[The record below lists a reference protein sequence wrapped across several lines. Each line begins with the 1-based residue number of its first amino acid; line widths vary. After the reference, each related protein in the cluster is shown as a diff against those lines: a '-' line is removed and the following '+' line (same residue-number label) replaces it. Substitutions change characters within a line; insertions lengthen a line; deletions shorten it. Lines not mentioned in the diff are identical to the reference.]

1 MKPFARRLAWAALAG
16 VALAP
21 ACRAEYGDIHFTRKE
36 GIAQQ
41 GSPPATF
48 PHSVHRIQFRCYVCH
63 EDRFV
68 MKGGANDIT
77 MDAITAGKFCG
88 ACHNGKTAF
97 QVGFDTCQR
106 CHRE

>member
-1 MKPFARRLAWAALAG
+1 MKTLARILVLAALAA

-21 ACRAEYGDIHFTRKE
+21 ARAEYGDIHFKRKD
-36 GIAQQ
+36 GIAAE

-48 PHSVHRIQFRCYVCH
+48 PHYVHRIQFRCYVCH
-63 EDRFV
+63 EDIFV
-68 MKGGANDIT
+68 MKAGANDIT
-77 MDAITAGKFCG
+77 MDAIQSGKFCG

-106 CHRE
+106 CHK